1 MFEDKENK
9 FLGQGL
15 ASSSA
20 NTVLT
25 FEDIYEAT
33 MTVSC
38 SFYSHY
44 HKMQAKPSFQYFMKF
59 FFSKGMYISFLM
71 VFFFKRNNVF

>member
-1 MFEDKENK
+1 MFEAKENK

-33 MTVSC
+33 KTVSC

-44 HKMQAKPSFQYFMKF
+44 HKMQAKPSFQYFQIFLLKRHVYI
-59 FFSKGMYISFLM
+59 FSN
-71 VFFFKRNNVF
+71 VFFQKD